1 MWRLFLV
8 LSIAVLVSAC
18 SSFTQRVDD
27 DAEALAAF
35 SLADL
40 RAAEKHAT
48 ARRDAIAATCYGH
61 LARVVEARLAAVEF
75 AVIGPVTAFDQARA
89 IRRRID
95 EGLSDETKLACSA
108 LFNETRMTF
117 VRIARLLATP

>member
-8 LSIAVLVSAC
+8 LTIAVLVSSC
-18 SSFTQRVDD
+18 STFTQRIEDD
-27 DAEALAAF
+27 VEALAGF

-40 RAAEKHAT
+40 RAATRHAEG
-48 ARRDAIAATCYGH
+48 RGDVVAATCYAH
-61 LARVVEARLAAVEF
+61 LARVVEARSVSVDF

-95 EGLSDETKLACSA
+95 NGLSDETKLACSA
-108 LFNETRMTF
+108 LFTETKLTF
-117 VRIARLLATP
+117 ARIARLLAIP